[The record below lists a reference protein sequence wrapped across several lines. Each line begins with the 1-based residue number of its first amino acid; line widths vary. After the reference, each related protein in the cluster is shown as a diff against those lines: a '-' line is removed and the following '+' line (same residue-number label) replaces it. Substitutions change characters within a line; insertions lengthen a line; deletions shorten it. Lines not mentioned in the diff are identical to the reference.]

1 MKDAEHLIERVI
13 LWNMERYSRQYD
25 HSLAEKLLIEE
36 LHELYT
42 AEDWVDILDGIGDV
56 TFVAIGVMWK
66 LGIETSDIADL
77 FERMQPGKT
86 LIEYNQASD
95 NYIDFISEKY
105 KFNVMRL
112 LQLKMLS
119 QAMFI
124 TGYTMLNR
132 VGMLDKF
139 LDVLEIICNSNDT
152 KVVPKQKVA
161 ANVKANTNKGE
172 SFVPPTE
179 ALIKLLESVH
189 GTK

>member
-13 LWNMERYSRQYD
+13 LWNIERYSRQYD

-105 KFNVMRL
+105 KFNIMRL

>member
-105 KFNVMRL
+105 KFNIMRL